1 MLFRE
6 GWHLV
11 RFAER
16 DHVRDVAVADLQIVQ
31 IRSFVA
37 GRIRAVAVRAAIE
50 EQLPA
55 VSDERG

>member
-1 MLFRE
+1 
-6 GWHLV
+6 V

-16 DHVRDVAVADLQIVQ
+16 DHVRDVAVADQQIVQ